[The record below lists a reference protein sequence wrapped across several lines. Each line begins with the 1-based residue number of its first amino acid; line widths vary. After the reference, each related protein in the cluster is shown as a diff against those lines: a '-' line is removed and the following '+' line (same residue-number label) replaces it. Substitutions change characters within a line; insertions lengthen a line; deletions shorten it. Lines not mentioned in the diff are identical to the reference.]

1 MLLKKNMEISYLGH
15 SSFKIRGKTA
25 TLVTDPYSPEMTDL
39 KFPKVGSDIVTISH
53 QHEDH
58 NKKELIQGLPFI
70 ISGPGEYEV
79 KGVFIFGISS
89 FHDSSEGS
97 ERGPNTIYLIEIE
110 GLRICHL
117 GDLGHKLS
125 DLKLQELN
133 GVDILFIPV
142 GGIFTIG
149 PRQAS
154 EVIAQLEPKIVIPM
168 HYNFPGLNMA
178 VFGKMSSLEDFLR
191 EMGEKG
197 QYLPKLQ
204 ITRDRLPEEMQI
216 IILERKNG

>member
-1 MLLKKNMEISYLGH
+1 MEISYLGH

-39 KFPKVGSDIVTISH
+39 KFPKVQADIVTISH

>member
-1 MLLKKNMEISYLGH
+1 MEISYLGH

-58 NKKELIQGLPFI
+58 NKKEQVLGLPFI